1 MLCASLRPP
10 LEKGER
16 CACIC
21 ECVCVCDISAFEV
34 ISGMASARQSRHFN
48 QQLLE
53 ESSFSVHFIF
63 PISLCH
69 SSVRFVPFRWRWLHL
84 RDNAHTH
91 THNNSHTARQRDRQ
105 TLELPSFTPA
115 LVAAVAHQDNDN
127 DDEGDTSIIFCCSNV
142 EISSQRLKCTLVL
155 SLPAVG
161 STPNSAPVPTVTP
174 PPPLRLPLPGPSNL
188 LNHTSN

>member
-1 MLCASLRPP
+1 MCLPGRSAASVLCWQP
-10 LEKGER
+10 LSR
-16 CACIC
+16 CCLIFGLYAVRFFEAATREGRDVRVSMCK
-21 ECVCVCDISAFEV
+21 CVCVCDISAFEV

-84 RDNAHTH
+84 RDNAYTHKHLHTVPH
-91 THNNSHTARQRDRQ
+91 RQTYRQ

-115 LVAAVAHQDNDN
+115 LVAAAHHDNV
-127 DDEGDTSIIFCCSNV
+127 EGDTSIIFCCSNV

-161 STPNSAPVPTVTP
+161 STPNSAPCQQ
-174 PPPLRLPLPGPSNL
+174 
-188 LNHTSN
+188 